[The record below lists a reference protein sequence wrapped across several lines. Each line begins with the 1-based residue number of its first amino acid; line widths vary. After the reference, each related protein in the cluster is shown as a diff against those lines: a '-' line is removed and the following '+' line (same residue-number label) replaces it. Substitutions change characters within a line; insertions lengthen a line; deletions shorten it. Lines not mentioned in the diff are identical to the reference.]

1 MKRII
6 KSIARA
12 GWAGIGPV
20 RRPLVRKFH
29 LLMNNLQR
37 SIVDEVDQRV
47 AHHFHTALAWLGNI
61 EARSQFAE
69 PIVQEQ
75 KLLGIPDR
83 VLANAMRHFEI
94 LYGRRPNTREI
105 DHLKTLPGLSADQ
118 ATGQFRSIIAGF
130 ERQLLNTPFWIR
142 FSQSDVVYRS
152 VEGAELALDRAD
164 VAVSLPILHG
174 GQWEPHLT
182 RFYREHLKPGMT
194 FIDVGANI
202 GYFTVLASRL
212 VGPEGRVIAFEP
224 NSENCRLILLSLNKN
239 RLGNVTLHP
248 IGLSNQTGLAFFTTG
263 LGTNGGFISSTST
276 ESILLDPNCTV
287 IPTMRLDDLLADTP
301 VNFLKMDTEG
311 AEGMIVAGARN
322 LIERNH
328 PIITSEFTPELLP
341 GISGVSGE
349 AYLAYFQ
356 SLGYRIFMIDRAT
369 GALGPVDD
377 IGAFLEG
384 FIPGR
389 FEDLAF
395 IPTTGQ
401 NVTS

>member
-29 LLMNNLQR
+29 LLMNDRQR

-47 AHHFHTALAWLGNI
+47 AHHFHTALAWLGTI

-105 DHLKTLPGLSADQ
+105 DHLKTLPGLTADQ

-130 ERQLLNTPFWIR
+130 DRQLLNTPFWIR

-182 RFYREHLKPGMT
+182 RFYREQLKPGMT

-248 IGLSNQTGLAFFTTG
+248 IGLSNQTGLAFFSTH
-263 LGTNGGFISSTST
+263 LGTNGGFISSTEST
-276 ESILLDPNCTV
+276 LLDPNCTV

-311 AEGMIVAGARN
+311 AEGMIVAGAGISSSATIRSSPRN
-322 LIERNH
+322 LARSCSRASPEFLARRTS
-328 PIITSEFTPELLP
+328 PIFSHW
-341 GISGVSGE
+341 
-349 AYLAYFQ
+349 
-356 SLGYRIFMIDRAT
+356 AT
-369 GALGPVDD
+369 G
-377 IGAFLEG
+377 
-384 FIPGR
+384 
-389 FEDLAF
+389 
-395 IPTTGQ
+395 
-401 NVTS
+401 SS